1 MNLFE
6 QAVNAS
12 NNADINKGNVIN
24 EIVTKCKDY
33 VSSELFVDYIKRGL
47 SGDAAKNREMSI
59 YVSFWA
65 YHSGCSTTHFR
76 CGGWEWR
83 NPDAPEYSFASHT
96 YKGIHLYDIQID
108 VVREMCKLV
117 KESLYEHGFSNISIC
132 PNSSNLG
139 YADYKV
145 VVKW

>member
-1 MNLFE
+1 MTLFE

-12 NNADINKGNVIN
+12 NNAELSKGNVVN

-33 VSSELFVDYIKRGL
+33 ISSEHFVDFIKDKL
-47 SGDAAKNREMSI
+47 AGDAAKNREMSI

-76 CGGWEWR
+76 CGNWIWK
-83 NPDAPEYSFASHT
+83 NPDAPEYSYESHT
-96 YKGIHLYDIQID
+96 YKKIGLYDIQID

-117 KESLYEHGFSNISIC
+117 REALYEHGFSNISIC
-132 PNSSNLG
+132 PNLNNLG